1 MQKYN
6 VPYIPYDKNLV
17 SRARELR
24 KETTA
29 VEKLF
34 WDKILKS
41 KKLEKF
47 KFTRQKPLD
56 HFIVDFYCASLGLV
70 IEIDGKIHNF
80 QKIRDKER
88 DNLLEQKFGLKIIRY
103 ANQEVLKSTDKI
115 IKDILREIQNT
126 TSP

>member
-88 DNLLEQKFGLKIIRY
+88 D
-103 ANQEVLKSTDKI
+103 
-115 IKDILREIQNT
+115 
-126 TSP
+126 